1 MKTIELVGLEKTLY
15 HETLKNGLEIYLLP
29 YEDKTNYYIS
39 YATRYGSDVLSFKD
53 SEEYTP
59 PLGVA
64 HYLEHKLFE
73 EPSGEDPFTF
83 FANSGSDGNASTS
96 YDNTQYIC
104 MGSKNFK
111 ENLEYLLRFVNNP
124 YFTDEN
130 VEKEKG
136 IIAEEIKMY
145 NDQPDYKLEMKL
157 RENLYHISPRRYDIA
172 GSIDEIKRITK
183 EDLYKCY
190 EAFYKPN
197 NMFVLITG
205 KFDPEEALKV
215 IKEQLDHKIEDE
227 LPTIIKVKE
236 PKSVVKEEETIKE
249 TIEIPKIGYGIKVP
263 KSTIPLEEVERNLYL
278 NMFSTILFGASSEF
292 RERVRE
298 SKVLND
304 LYIDWEE
311 EENYY
316 TFYLLASTTSP
327 EELLEEIKYEFSH
340 ISITEN
346 SLERIKKVWIANEI
360 KMIDSPEKAQ
370 SYLFDDLITYKKP
383 IPNRME
389 IIKKMDI
396 KTLEKLV
403 KEIDLSHRSILK
415 MLPKKSKKERNYDS

>member
-1 MKTIELVGLEKTLY
+1 MKAIELKGLEKTLF
-15 HETLKNGLEIYLLP
+15 HEQLKNGLDIYLLP
-29 YEDKTNYYIS
+29 YPDKTNYFIS

-53 SEEYTP
+53 GGEYTP

-83 FANSGSDGNASTS
+83 FSYSGSDGNASTS

-111 ENLEYLLRFVNNP
+111 ENLSYLLRFVNNP

-145 NDQPDYKLEMKL
+145 NDQPDYKCEMKL

-172 GSIDEIKRITK
+172 GSVDEIKRITK

-205 KFDPEEALKV
+205 KFDPEEALSI
-215 IKEQLDHKIEDE
+215 IKEELDHKVEDE
-227 LPTIIKVKE
+227 LPIVIKVKE
-236 PKSVVKEEETIKE
+236 PKTVVKASDTIYE
-249 TIEIPKIGYGIKVP
+249 SIEIPKIGYGVKIP
-263 KSTIPLEEVERNLYL
+263 KSCISLDELETNLYL
-278 NMFSTILFGASSEF
+278 NMLTTILFGASSEF
-292 RERVRE
+292 RERTRE
-298 SKVLND
+298 SISDKECNLE
-304 LYIDWEE
+304 IFCII
-311 EENYY
+311 YY
-316 TFYLLASTTSP
+316 F
-327 EELLEEIKYEFSH
+327 K
-340 ISITEN
+340 
-346 SLERIKKVWIANEI
+346 
-360 KMIDSPEKAQ
+360 
-370 SYLFDDLITYKKP
+370 
-383 IPNRME
+383 
-389 IIKKMDI
+389 
-396 KTLEKLV
+396 
-403 KEIDLSHRSILK
+403 
-415 MLPKKSKKERNYDS
+415 

>member
-1 MKTIELVGLEKTLY
+1 MKAIELKGLEKTLF
-15 HETLKNGLEIYLLP
+15 HEQLKNGLDIYLLP
-29 YEDKTNYYIS
+29 YPDKTNYFIS

-53 SEEYTP
+53 GGEYTP

-83 FANSGSDGNASTS
+83 FSYSGSDGNASTS

-111 ENLEYLLRFVNNP
+111 ENLSYLLRFVNNP

-157 RENLYHISPRRYDIA
+157 RENIYHISPRRYDIA
-172 GSIDEIKRITK
+172 GSVDEIKRITK

-205 KFDPEEALKV
+205 KFDPEEALS
-215 IKEQLDHKIEDE
+215 IIREELDHKVEDE
-227 LPTIIKVKE
+227 LPIVIKVKE
-236 PKSVVKEEETIKE
+236 PKTVVKASDTIYE
-249 TIEIPKIGYGIKVP
+249 SIEIPKIGYGVKIP
-263 KSTIPLEEVERNLYL
+263 KSCISLDELETNLYL
-278 NMFSTILFGASSEF
+278 NMLTTILFGASSEF
-292 RERVRE
+292 RERTRE
-298 SKVLND
+298 SKILND
-304 LYIDWEE
+304 IYLDWEE
-311 EENYY
+311 EENYH
-316 TFYLLASTTSP
+316 TFYIMASTTSP
-327 EELLEEIKYEFSH
+327 EQLLQEIQYELTHVSVSER
-340 ISITEN
+340 

-360 KMIDSPEKAQ
+360 KMIDNPDKTQ
-370 SYLFDDLITYKKP
+370 SNLFDDIITYRKV
-383 IPNRME
+383 IPNRIE
-389 IIKKMDI
+389 IIKKMNI
-396 KTLEKLV
+396 KELEKLV
-403 KEIDLSHRSILK
+403 KGLDLSHVSIIK
-415 MLPKKSKKERNYDS
+415 MLNKKSKKERNYDS